1 MNIPEKLSTTY
12 SGTVDIIKT
21 REAVNQIITCL
32 HDIEARLPKPEA
44 PKRWRAEHG
53 EEYWFVDDGGFI
65 RKGQDTQGRWK
76 TFRYNTG
83 NYFKDRES
91 ASAYREQL
99 LANGAQV

>member
-44 PKRWRAEHG
+44 PKRWRADFDKK
-53 EEYWFVDDGGFI
+53 YWFLTHGGKADWVYEAGDDE
-65 RKGQDTQGRWK
+65 DD
-76 TFRYNTG
+76 FRYNTG
-83 NYFKDRES
+83 NYF
-91 ASAYREQL
+91 ASEAEAVAYREQL